1 MPPSPSLSLLNFF
14 FFGTFYFDLIF
25 CTESCYLSQEE
36 SEESVGAELAQF
48 HSTERRRWRME
59 ANEEEEEEEAEEN
72 EVDVSGF
79 EGEAC
84 LCGLRPARAFEL
96 YIVLNLPKGASSY

>member
-1 MPPSPSLSLLNFF
+1 
-14 FFGTFYFDLIF
+14 
-25 CTESCYLSQEE
+25 
-36 SEESVGAELAQF
+36 
-48 HSTERRRWRME
+48 ME

-84 LCGLRPARAFEL
+84 LCGLRPTRAFEL